1 MFSLG
6 FVSIICFAAI
16 IGHSSEIMLERI
28 DDKLSRYKKL
38 KFLTEGLPAVFLW
51 LAMFWSWIGAY
62 ALCYLYIENHDDE
75 EHNSINDALWFSY
88 ISMTTI
94 GFGDYYLNYYD
105 NLYSRFFLW
114 TLTMLMG
121 FLLLGNFALKL
132 SLYVEKIKKQLVLS
146 LI

>member
-51 LAMFWSWIGAY
+51 LAMFWSWIAVY
-62 ALCYLYIENHDDE
+62 AICYLYIEKYNEE
-75 EHNSINDALWFSY
+75 EHDSINNAFWFSY

-132 SLYVEKIKKQLVLS
+132 SLHVEKIKKQLVLS